1 MCGCGSGAILEAL
14 PTPLGSTATLFIPPA
29 LAGPRAIPLIGTF
42 PIAPE
47 PAGRANPPIAPKP
60 ACPPPCPP
68 RANEAAGGVK
78 TMNNAI
84 AIFTEVLDIGSAY
97 DSRER
102 RSRREPHVGSQS
114 ADTIKLN
121 FINWILESISVRAA
135 LTNRRT
141 DKFSNDSRGVFER
154 ASRGL
159 CCKLFGRQSF
169 QAE

>member
-1 MCGCGSGAILEAL
+1 
-14 PTPLGSTATLFIPPA
+14 
-29 LAGPRAIPLIGTF
+29 
-42 PIAPE
+42 
-47 PAGRANPPIAPKP
+47 
-60 ACPPPCPP
+60 
-68 RANEAAGGVK
+68 
-78 TMNNAI
+78 MNNAI
-84 AIFTEVLDIGSAY
+84 ATFTEVLDIGSTY

-159 CCKLFGRQSF
+159 CCKPFGRQSF